1 MGFFLPQIAQ
11 MDTDL
16 YSLNTNRTNCTNIC
30 IIREIRELQIGGRRE
45 SQIRVEINNPQN
57 SDEIQTEDNPCLSVE
72 SVGYLFG
79 GKDIKTTET
88 AVLTC
93 SDRFYKSIFYFNFI
107 SIKIMPKSSFMAVN
121 RQFGAFLR
129 SELERQGMTF
139 SMLRKR
145 CHFDNNALS
154 NIKKD

>member
-1 MGFFLPQIAQ
+1 M
-11 MDTDL
+11 
-16 YSLNTNRTNCTNIC
+16 
-30 IIREIRELQIGGRRE
+30 
-45 SQIRVEINNPQN
+45 
-57 SDEIQTEDNPCLSVE
+57 LST
-72 SVGYLFG
+72 GDLFG

-93 SDRFYKSIFYFNFI
+93 SDRFHKSIFYFNFI

-121 RQFGAFLR
+121 RQFCAFLH

-145 CHFDNNALS
+145 CHFDNNALTS
-154 NIKKD
+154 MKKV